1 MIFIRK
7 KLTICGNCHLQR
19 GYIFSNETAIT
30 LSSRGT
36 VALVESDRSLYKPGW
51 KIKTQKLL
59 TNKFYSPGQTVR
71 IKIFTVSPSL
81 RPANTTAKIYIID
94 PRGSRM
100 AQWPDEKQSLPG
112 IFSRN
117 FPLTLE
123 PVFGEW
129 RIFAEI
135 QGKLYNT
142 TFTVKHYRPAKF
154 EISVNGMKFREIK
167 KNFLQIYSKFFRNF
181 CIYGFF
187 ISRHFKGHPFSL

>member
-1 MIFIRK
+1 MILSEKSSQYAGIATFSEDIYFPTK
-7 KLTICGNCHLQR
+7 QPSLSHLEGLLLWLRLIVHFTNQVQ
-19 GYIFSNETAIT
+19 EM
-30 LSSRGT
+30 
-36 VALVESDRSLYKPGW
+36 
-51 KIKTQKLL
+51 KTQKLF

-154 EISVNGMKFREIK
+154 EISVNGMKFQKIE
-167 KNFLQIYSKFFRNF
+167 KNVETFILMCFFF
-181 CIYGFF
+181 
-187 ISRHFKGHPFSL
+187 SRYFKGHHFSL